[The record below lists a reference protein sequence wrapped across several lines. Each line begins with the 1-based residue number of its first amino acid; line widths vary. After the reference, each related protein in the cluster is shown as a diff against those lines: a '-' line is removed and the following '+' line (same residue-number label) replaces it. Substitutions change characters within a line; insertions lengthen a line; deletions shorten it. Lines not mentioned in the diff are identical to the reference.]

1 LTDGKKV
8 SIIYLYLKG
17 KKMESFIANFMIAV
31 LMMIVGGG
39 IVLWCFNYIIE
50 ELENLSN
57 FTFSEWIGIMI
68 LLFIAA
74 LIAVQM

>member
-1 LTDGKKV
+1 
-8 SIIYLYLKG
+8 
-17 KKMESFIANFMIAV
+17 MESFIVNFMIAV

-57 FTFSEWIGIMI
+57 FTLSEWIGIMI

>member
-1 LTDGKKV
+1 
-8 SIIYLYLKG
+8 
-17 KKMESFIANFMIAV
+17 MESFIANFMVAI

>member
-1 LTDGKKV
+1 
-8 SIIYLYLKG
+8 
-17 KKMESFIANFMIAV
+17 MESFIANFMIA
-31 LMMIVGGG
+31 LFMMIVGGG

-68 LLFIAA
+68 LIFIAA

>member
-1 LTDGKKV
+1 
-8 SIIYLYLKG
+8 
-17 KKMESFIANFMIAV
+17 MESFIANFMIAIF
-31 LMMIVGGG
+31 MMIVGGG

-50 ELENLSN
+50 ELEHLSN

>member
-1 LTDGKKV
+1 
-8 SIIYLYLKG
+8 
-17 KKMESFIANFMIAV
+17 MESFIANFMIAV

>member
-1 LTDGKKV
+1 
-8 SIIYLYLKG
+8 
-17 KKMESFIANFMIAV
+17 